1 MWRRRNVLAYE
12 RPEWYLNT
20 PDTCRLFVQEYGIG
34 DEYVVVLH
42 GGWGGEHSYLL
53 DAFEGVEEHFVLV
66 FYDQR
71 GSLRSPCPSELISV
85 DKHVQDL
92 ECLREQL
99 GVDRL
104 NIVAHSM
111 GTILAMMYLDR
122 YPERVKGLVFISPSA
137 PRSPFEKWELELLER
152 HEQAKQAFF
161 ERQEIDLEI
170 KRQGLDREWD
180 ELSDKEKTNAWR
192 IRFAGSNL
200 YHVEHW
206 PQLKGG
212 QIFFSQ
218 EAAEA
223 ALRSMPRQYD
233 FTSALARH
241 PWPIHIIEG
250 DHDFGPVYVEYTRQW
265 VSKIGNARLTVIR
278 NAGHNPWIDSPDEF
292 TTALIEALL
301 NTT

>member
-1 MWRRRNVLAYE
+1 MWSSFTAAGAASTAIFL
-12 RPEWYLNT
+12 T
-20 PDTCRLFVQEYGIG
+20 PLK
-34 DEYVVVLH
+34 
-42 GGWGGEHSYLL
+42 GWKSISCWC
-53 DAFEGVEEHFVLV
+53 

-180 ELSDKEKTNAWR
+180 ELSDKEKTNAWSDSFR
-192 IRFAGSNL
+192 RFKSLSRG
-200 YHVEHW
+200 
-206 PQLKGG
+206 
-212 QIFFSQ
+212 
-218 EAAEA
+218 
-223 ALRSMPRQYD
+223 
-233 FTSALARH
+233 ALA
-241 PWPIHIIEG
+241 
-250 DHDFGPVYVEYTRQW
+250 
-265 VSKIGNARLTVIR
+265 A
-278 NAGHNPWIDSPDEF
+278 A
-292 TTALIEALL
+292 
-301 NTT
+301 